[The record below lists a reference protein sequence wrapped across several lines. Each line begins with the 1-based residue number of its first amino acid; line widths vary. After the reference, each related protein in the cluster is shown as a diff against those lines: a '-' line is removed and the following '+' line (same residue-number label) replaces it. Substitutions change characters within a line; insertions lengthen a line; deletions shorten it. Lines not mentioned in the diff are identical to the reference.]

1 MNRLIDSIKWA
12 FFRALNRLQ
21 SKVKSP
27 SHPAITTSIY
37 NYQKADQYL
46 WVFCST
52 IGEVNACR
60 PLLDQLYKRNEKLVL
75 LTDRNCY
82 KDSYLNLY
90 PESVVVELTGDVDEH
105 SDLCSKLP
113 PACFIVCEIPCS
125 VHDAPCRL
133 SYGLLRAVKKMGK
146 PVYLVNGWLYGYAPS
161 CRMDTIETTLFKKLY
176 AQIFDRLTVQTD
188 EIKTKLIITGVDPD
202 RIAVTGNMKF
212 DSVNNIQPVIN
223 DILSREILD
232 NLCKEKKTILIAGC
246 LVDQKEFSSLVKI
259 HKYLKK
265 QHGDLIS
272 ILAPRHPEYPEVMKE
287 IHEIVEKSELKYQY
301 RSKMTS
307 GDINNLDLII
317 LDTIGEL
324 KAFFYCGDICYM
336 GQNHNILEPLSFN
349 KPVFTLNG
357 WESTYPSYPVYR
369 IAVEKGLIHCSDTFD
384 EMSKAM
390 LTQLEHKQIQENDYI
405 EQQLSE
411 VKGATKSNL
420 AWLSL
425 T

>member
-1 MNRLIDSIKWA
+1 MNKLLDPIKWA
-12 FFRALNRLQ
+12 FFRALNLLQ
-21 SKVKSP
+21 NKVKGP
-27 SHPAITTSIY
+27 THNAVTTSIH

-60 PLLDQLYKRNEKLVL
+60 PFLDHLYKRNEKLVL

-90 PESVVVELTGDVDEH
+90 PDSVVVELTGDVDEH
-105 SDLCSKLP
+105 HELCRKLP
-113 PACFIVCEIPCS
+113 PVCFIVCEIPCS

-133 SYGLLRAVKKMGK
+133 SYGLLRAVKKLGN
-146 PVYLVNGWLYGYAPS
+146 PVHLVNGWLYDYAPS
-161 CRMDTIETTLFKKLY
+161 CRMDAIETTLFKKSY

-188 EIKTKLIITGVDPD
+188 DIKAKLITIGVDSE
-202 RIAVTGNMKF
+202 RITVTGNMKF
-212 DSVNNIQPVIN
+212 DSVKNIQPESSN
-223 DILSREILD
+223 PLSREILN
-232 NLCKEKKTILIAGC
+232 NLGAQKKNILVAGC
-246 LVDQKEFSSLVKI
+246 LVDQNEFSELVKI
-259 HKYLKK
+259 HKLLKK

-272 ILAPRHPEYPEVMKE
+272 VFAPRHPEYPEIMKQ
-287 IHEIVEKSELKYQY
+287 IHEITEKSELKYQY
-301 RSKMTS
+301 RSKMTDS
-307 GDINNLDLII
+307 DINNLDLII

-357 WESTYPSYPVYR
+357 WESTYPSYPVYQ
-369 IAVEKGLIHCSDTFD
+369 IAVEKHLIHCSETFG
-384 EMSKAM
+384 EMEKAM
-390 LTQLEHKQIQENDYI
+390 LTQLEYKHTQANDYI

-411 VKGATKSNL
+411 VKGATNSNL